1 MTLNNISYPL
11 GLLPGHVIRL
21 CNLERKVS
29 RQGSVYCQYVVIS
42 TLQVLEVQTQP
53 PLTIRY
59 GYYMW
64 CWYITPADDNSWLTM
79 LIPYS
84 CWWKVVVTNVD
95 TLPVLMTM
103 LIHYPFLWYV
113 RITNVH
119 SIPNVDTL
127 PLLMT
132 RCGYRCW
139 YIIPV
144 DDTFG
149 LKMLIHYPYW
159 WWFGVKYADT
169 LPLLLIGWGYM
180 YNWLIITTIE
190 DKLGLQMLIHYPC

>member
-11 GLLPGHVIRL
+11 GLLPSHVIRL

-84 CWWKVVVTNVD
+84 CLWQVVVTNVD
-95 TLPVLMTM
+95 TLHYLCWWQCWFIIPFDDTSGLPM
-103 LIHYPFLWYV
+103 LIV
-113 RITNVH
+113 
-119 SIPNVDTL
+119 
-127 PLLMT
+127 PLLMMIW
-132 RCGYRCW
+132 GYKCW
-139 YIIPV
+139 YFTPV
-144 DDTFG
+144 DDR
-149 LKMLIHYPYW
+149 W
-159 WWFGVKYADT
+159 
-169 LPLLLIGWGYM
+169 
-180 YNWLIITTIE
+180 
-190 DKLGLQMLIHYPC
+190 LQMLIHYTCWWYVLIENVNTSPLLMMIWGKICWYFTPIADRLGLHVQLIKHYHYWW